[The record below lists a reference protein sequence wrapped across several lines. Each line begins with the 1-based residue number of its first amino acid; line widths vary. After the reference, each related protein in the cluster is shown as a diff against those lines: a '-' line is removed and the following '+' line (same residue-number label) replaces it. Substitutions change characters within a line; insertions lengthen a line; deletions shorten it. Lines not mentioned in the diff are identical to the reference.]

1 MFVHPTFSA
10 SFFFFFG
17 LPFELCSLDGVA
29 FGFNFNR

>member
-10 SFFFFFG
+10 SFFFG